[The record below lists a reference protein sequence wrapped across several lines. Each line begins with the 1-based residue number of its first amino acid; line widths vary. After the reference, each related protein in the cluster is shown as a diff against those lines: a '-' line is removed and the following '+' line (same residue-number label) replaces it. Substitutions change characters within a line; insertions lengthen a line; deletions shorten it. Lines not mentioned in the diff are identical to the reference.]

1 MERLD
6 INVVTGE
13 TTLVTIP
20 DAEVAEML
28 ATAAQIIPIEAMQNL
43 REHRNS
49 LLQSSD
55 AAVLPDRWAT
65 MSAETQTAW
74 ATYRQA
80 LRDLPATT
88 ADALNPVWPV
98 APEV

>member
-13 TTLVTIP
+13 TTLVTIS

-28 ATAAQIIPIEAMQNL
+28 AIAAQIIPIEAMQNL

-65 MSAETQTAW
+65 MSVETQTTW
-74 ATYRQA
+74 STYRQA
-80 LRDLPATT
+80 LRDLPASTS
-88 ADALNPVWPV
+88 DPLNPIWPV
-98 APEV
+98 KPS